1 MEYLPLFNLSLI
13 VVNADLSLGKGD
25 IITERAVSRE
35 DNKPSHLNQANAVYS
50 VAEQNLFFGGS
61 PAVTK
66 IAPPP
71 HNSNVIPCSPPF
83 IKHFK
88 KPYKTTNLVMFVTF
102 QTILKPEEVSTTFVF
117 V

>member
-1 MEYLPLFNLSLI
+1 MAVKMCYIPAYITLLMEYLPLFNLSLI

-71 HNSNVIPCSPPF
+71 PTI
-83 IKHFK
+83 
-88 KPYKTTNLVMFVTF
+88 VM
-102 QTILKPEEVSTTFVF
+102 
-117 V
+117 